1 MENSDHKESE
11 KSKAKWKPAIWAS
24 VISLVFVL
32 AIFFGVS
39 LYGVNYF
46 DSTRR
51 TTDKVER
58 KVLMNDQMATDSVYC
73 VHLNALFDKWDSILD
88 EDRRDLVTAMKTL
101 STCMAVWV
109 GIIAAICTIL
119 PIVLG
124 INANLNFRNEL
135 AHTEAQM
142 NDKMSKLL
150 EEQENKLNVQ
160 TEKTENKLS
169 NKVKES
175 KGCLEELTKKQ
186 KEKIEELEGK
196 LQDNIELSQKSQ
208 VNQTLSDLAVHIRV
222 IAELQDFESK
232 DRGTLSKAELLPRV
246 LRNVMAEL
254 EKAKDGVSKRKQDED
269 VFLGLL
275 LLLCMLKRLLTSTET
290 VFADYELLTLQQLR
304 AKIDREVTEK
314 MKLTQDEIDNGKVI
328 EVAIGYTDKVWEL
341 FDEFVEKQKKES

>member
-1 MENSDHKESE
+1 MENMCQKG
-11 KSKAKWKPAIWAS
+11 KNKANWTPAIWTS
-24 VISLVFVL
+24 VLSLVF
-32 AIFFGVS
+32 AGIIACGVN
-39 LYGVNYF
+39 LYGANYL

-51 TTDKVER
+51 TTDKEER
-58 KVLMNDQMATDSVYC
+58 EVLVNDQRTMGKVYRD
-73 VHLNALFDKWDSILD
+73 HLNALFEKWDSILD
-88 EDRRDLVTAMKTL
+88 EDRKDLVTAMKTL

-135 AHTEAQM
+135 EHTKKQM
-142 NDKMSKLL
+142 QEKMLGVVKDQETKLDDKVGDSTK
-150 EEQENKLNVQ
+150 K
-160 TEKTENKLS
+160 
-169 NKVKES
+169 
-175 KGCLEELTKKQ
+175 LEELTNKQ

-196 LQDNIELSQKSQ
+196 LQSNIELSQKSQ

-246 LRNVMAEL
+246 LRNVMSEL
-254 EKAKDGVSKRKQDED
+254 EKAKEGVSNRKQDEN

-290 VFADYELLTLQQLR
+290 VFVDYELLTLQQLR
-304 AKIDREVTEK
+304 AKIDKEVTEK
-314 MKLTQDEIDNGKVI
+314 MKMTQDEIDNSEIIKG
-328 EVAIGYTDKVWEL
+328 AILYTGKVWEL
-341 FDEFVEKQKKES
+341 FDEFAKKQKQEGGSGVVLPCS